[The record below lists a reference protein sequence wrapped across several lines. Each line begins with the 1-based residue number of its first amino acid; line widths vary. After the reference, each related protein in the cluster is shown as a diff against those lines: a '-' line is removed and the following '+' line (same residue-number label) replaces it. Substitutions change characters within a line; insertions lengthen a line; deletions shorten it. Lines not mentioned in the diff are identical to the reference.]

1 LHQIL
6 AMRKLILACILNTYL
21 IIVAGS
27 IVRVTG
33 AGMGCPDWPKC
44 FGQYIPPTDNS
55 QLPANYKEI
64 YFEKR
69 LQKNEKL
76 AKILNS
82 IGATNLAY
90 LIQHDPSVKTETD
103 FNATKAWIEYA
114 NRLIGVMLGPLL
126 ISLCVVTFRNRQK
139 VPGIFGWSIL
149 VLAITLF
156 QAWFGSIVVSTNIL
170 PGILTIHMVLSFA
183 IFGILLKMYDLA
195 SPNPVLTSKLVKYI
209 CLFALCLSFI
219 QVMLGTEVRKQ
230 IDVIS
235 YANNYVLRDT
245 WIGQLDWKFY
255 VHRSFSLLV
264 LSTNAWLFW
273 KLKLARTLLTISV
286 IAVLVLEIVSGVVLA
301 YLQVPIFIQP
311 VHLVL
316 ACVLFGF
323 QTLLF
328 FRLKVQL

>member
-1 LHQIL
+1 
-6 AMRKLILACILNTYL
+6 
-21 IIVAGS
+21 VAGS

-90 LIQHDPSVKTETD
+90 LIQHDPNVKTETD

-209 CLFALCLSFI
+209 CLFSLCLSFI
-219 QVMLGTEVRKQ
+219 QVMLCT
-230 IDVIS
+230 
-235 YANNYVLRDT
+235 
-245 WIGQLDWKFY
+245 
-255 VHRSFSLLV
+255 
-264 LSTNAWLFW
+264 
-273 KLKLARTLLTISV
+273 
-286 IAVLVLEIVSGVVLA
+286 
-301 YLQVPIFIQP
+301 
-311 VHLVL
+311 
-316 ACVLFGF
+316 
-323 QTLLF
+323 
-328 FRLKVQL
+328 

>member
-1 LHQIL
+1 
-6 AMRKLILACILNTYL
+6 
-21 IIVAGS
+21 
-27 IVRVTG
+27 
-33 AGMGCPDWPKC
+33 
-44 FGQYIPPTDNS
+44 
-55 QLPANYKEI
+55 
-64 YFEKR
+64 
-69 LQKNEKL
+69 
-76 AKILNS
+76 
-82 IGATNLAY
+82 
-90 LIQHDPSVKTETD
+90 
-103 FNATKAWIEYA
+103 
-114 NRLIGVMLGPLL
+114 
-126 ISLCVVTFRNRQK
+126 
-139 VPGIFGWSIL
+139 
-149 VLAITLF
+149 
-156 QAWFGSIVVSTNIL
+156 
-170 PGILTIHMVLSFA
+170 
-183 IFGILLKMYDLA
+183 
-195 SPNPVLTSKLVKYI
+195 
-209 CLFALCLSFI
+209 
-219 QVMLGTEVRKQ
+219 MLGTEVRKQ